1 MKTEEQANP
10 EIENNQNTPEP
21 APEPAVKPE
30 AAVQPIEFKCLICT
44 KS

>member
-10 EIENNQNTPEP
+10 ETENNQNTPEL
-21 APEPAVKPE
+21 AVKTE
-30 AAVQPIEFKCLICT
+30 VAVQPIEFKCLICT